1 MTKQE
6 RELGPGDRLAAHVRE
21 KREGSSTQLS
31 MNGLADSALQGVTVS
46 FLAQVFRMDNAAV
59 KRRLVNCPIHES
71 RRRGTTQVQH
81 LYDLATAAKFL
92 VETEIDAKMLISR
105 LKREDLPPAISTAYW
120 DALLK
125 KQKFE
130 ENAGDLWRTEKVW
143 EVLSRTFQNLKF
155 TMQLWPET
163 IERLTG
169 LSDEQRELLQEMVDG
184 MQQELFDA
192 MVRQAKENSTG
203 SQIDE
208 IPDNMRI
215 PLLADEDPDEDPDE
229 LDDEAMELL

>member
-1 MTKQE
+1 MTKME
-6 RELGPGDRLAAHVRE
+6 RELGPGDRLAAHIRE
-21 KREGSSTQLS
+21 QREATAPLS

-59 KRRLVNCPIHES
+59 KRKLVNCPILES

-92 VETEIDAKMLISR
+92 VEVEIDAKMLISR

-125 KQKFE
+125 KQKYE

-143 EVLSRTFQNLKF
+143 DVLAGTFQNLKF

-163 IERLTG
+163 IERTTG
-169 LSDEQRELLQEMVDG
+169 LTDEQRELMQEMIDG

-192 MVRQAKENSTG
+192 MVKQAQEQHTG
-203 SQIDE
+203 SAKDE
-208 IPDNMRI
+208 IPENMRI
-215 PLLADEDPDEDPDE
+215 PLLADAEPE
-229 LDDEAMELL
+229 LDEEALDLL

>member
-1 MTKQE
+1 MTTNE
-6 RELGPGDRLAAHVRE
+6 REFGPGDRLAAHIKAQRDA
-21 KREGSSTQLS
+21 TAPLS

-46 FLAQVFRMDNAAV
+46 FLAQVFRIDNSAV
-59 KRRLVNCPIHES
+59 KRKLVNCPILES

-81 LYDLATAAKFL
+81 LYDLATAAKYL
-92 VETEIDAKMLISR
+92 VDNEIDAATLISR

-143 EVLSRTFQNLKF
+143 EVLSTTFQNLKF

-169 LSDEQRELLQEMVDG
+169 LTDEQRELLQEMVDG
-184 MQQELFDA
+184 MQQELFNA
-192 MVRQAKENSTG
+192 MVKQAKETRTG
-203 SQIDE
+203 SQLDE
-208 IPDNMRI
+208 VPDNMKI
-215 PLLADEDPDEDPDE
+215 AL
-229 LDDEAMELL
+229 LDDVPGLDEEALDLL

>member
-1 MTKQE
+1 MTKME
-6 RELGPGDRLAAHVRE
+6 RELGPGDRLAAHIRQQ
-21 KREGSSTQLS
+21 RDATQPLS

-59 KRRLVNCPIHES
+59 KRRLVNCPILES

-92 VETEIDAKMLISR
+92 VEHEIDAAQLISR

-125 KQKFE
+125 RQKFE

-143 EVLSRTFQNLKF
+143 EVLSTTFQNLKF

-163 IERLTG
+163 IERMTG
-169 LSDEQRELLQEMVDG
+169 LSDEQREMLQEMVDG
-184 MQQELFDA
+184 MQQELYDA
-192 MVRQAKENSTG
+192 MVHQAQTQRTE
-203 SQIDE
+203 SQMSEIPANMLIELDESEYEDDDDLLGVIDE
-208 IPDNMRI
+208 
-215 PLLADEDPDEDPDE
+215 
-229 LDDEAMELL
+229 DDLI